1 MVAGAGI
8 CRQAKAAARAPRGP
22 TIAVLIPDPC
32 PVTAILR
39 PELPAAPSPLRAAIT
54 AAWAGDETTCV
65 RELLAQA
72 RLPPAESEAVRATA
86 ADLVRRVRARAQ
98 DQGAIEAFM
107 RQYDLGSEEGVLL
120 MCVAEA
126 LLRIPDADT
135 TDRLIRDKLG
145 EADWKRHVGQSDSVL
160 VNASTWGL
168 MLTGHLVDLADDT
181 RRDVHNAFKRLVGRV
196 GEPVIRL
203 AVRQA
208 MRIMG
213 HQFVMGRTIEEALAR
228 GRKGENARYRY
239 SFDMLGEAALTARD
253 ARRYFDAYHKAIAAI
268 GKDAQLPR
276 GEAGDPSAVASI
288 SVKLSALHPRYEH
301 AKRGRVLAELT
312 PRVLELA
319 QQAKAQGIGL
329 TIDAEEADRLELSL
343 DVFAGAYVDASLDGW
358 EGLGLAVQAYQKRA
372 PAVIDWVADLA
383 RRHRRRIP
391 VRLVKGAYWDSEVKR
406 AQVDGLSG
414 YPVFTRKPNTDV
426 SYLACAKRML
436 EATDAIY
443 PMFATHNA
451 HTIASIH
458 RMAALLLPSPLGRR
472 AGDEGTNDQIATN
485 RRRRNSVP
493 SSGAARHLASRP
505 GLREDAKAFSTARAS
520 GSQAQPFTPEG
531 EGKSKNH
538 PYEFQKLHGMGDDLY
553 AEVIPVDRLDVPCRV
568 YAPVGSHEDLLPY
581 LVRRLLENG
590 ANSSF
595 VNRITDEDVAIDE
608 LVRDPVETVA
618 AFDAIPHP
626 RIPLP
631 VDLYRHHAAL
641 AGQPSGES
649 SDRSNSMGINL
660 ANDDRLRA
668 LAEQVNA
675 TATAA
680 DWRAA
685 PLVPGAR
692 PSGPQQAVTNPAD
705 RRQVVGQW
713 QASDADTIER
723 ALANAVAAQPGWDAT
738 PAASRA
744 TILEHAA
751 DLLEQRTPQFI
762 ALCTREAGKT
772 IPDGVAEVRE
782 AVDFLRYYAG
792 EARKLFVPD
801 PLPGPTGESNTLQ
814 HCGRGVFACISP
826 WNFPLAIFAG
836 QVAAALAAGNSV
848 LAKPAEQTNL
858 VGYYAVKLLHEAG
871 VPQDVLQFLPGDGA
885 TVGAALTSDP
895 RVSGVVFTG
904 SNATALAINRAL
916 AARDGAIGV
925 LIAETGGQN
934 ALIADSSA
942 LPEQLVKDAL
952 ASAFTSAGQRCS
964 AARVLFVQDDIA
976 DHVIEMLAGAM
987 AELKVGDPALLS
999 TDVGP
1004 VIDDDALAMLDR
1016 HAERMAAEATLI
1028 AQAPMGDDAAH
1039 GTFFAP
1045 RAWELKSL
1053 SQLHRENF
1061 GPALHVIRWKGDALD
1076 DVIDAINST
1085 GYGLTLGIH
1094 SRIDETVERIA
1105 ARARVGNV
1113 YVNRNQ
1119 IGAVVGVQP
1128 FGGQRL
1134 SGTGPK
1140 AGGPHYLPRFA
1151 TEKTVT
1157 INTTAAGGN
1166 ASLLTLGE

>member
-1 MVAGAGI
+1 MLA
-8 CRQAKAAARAPRGP
+8 
-22 TIAVLIPDPC
+22 
-32 PVTAILR
+32 
-39 PELPAAPSPLRAAIT
+39 PELPPPPAPLRAVIT
-54 AAWAGDETTCV
+54 AAWVRDEAAHV

-72 RLPPAESEAVRATA
+72 RQPAADQAIVQATA

-126 LLRIPDADT
+126 LLRIPDPDTADK
-135 TDRLIRDKLG
+135 LIRDKLG
-145 EADWKRHVGQSDSVL
+145 EADWKRHMGQSDSVL

-168 MLTGHLVDLADDT
+168 MLTGHLVDLADET
-181 RRDVHNAFKRLVGRV
+181 KRDVHGAFKRLLGRI

-213 HQFVMGRTIEEALAR
+213 HQFVMGRTIDEALAR
-228 GRKGENARYRY
+228 SKKGANAAYRY
-239 SFDMLGEAALTARD
+239 SFDMLGEGALTTQD
-253 ARRYFDAYHKAIAAI
+253 ALRYLDAYRMAIDAI
-268 GKDAQLPR
+268 GAS
-276 GEAGDPSAVASI
+276 GDFADVFSAPSI

-301 AKRGRVLAELT
+301 AKRARVLDELGA
-312 PRVLELA
+312 RLLDLS
-319 QQAKAQGIGL
+319 QRAKRHGIGL
-329 TIDAEEADRLELSL
+329 TIDAEETDRLELSL
-343 DVFAGAYVDASLDGW
+343 DLIFRVLADPSLQGW
-358 EGLGLAVQAYQKRA
+358 NGFGIVVQAYQKRA
-372 PAVIDWVADLA
+372 PFVIDYIAHMA
-383 RRHRRRIP
+383 RTLGRRIP

-406 AQVDGLSG
+406 AQVDGQVG

-426 SYLACAKRML
+426 SYQANARRLL
-436 EATDAIY
+436 DATDAVY

-451 HTIASIH
+451 QTIAAIH
-458 RMAALLLPSPLGRR
+458 RMAQTVLG
-472 AGDEGTNDQIATN
+472 
-485 RRRRNSVP
+485 
-493 SSGAARHLASRP
+493 GAR
-505 GLREDAKAFSTARAS
+505 DAS
-520 GSQAQPFTPEG
+520 GGFR
-531 EGKSKNH
+531 
-538 PYEFQKLHGMGDDLY
+538 YEFQKLHGMGDDLY
-553 AEVIPVDRLDVPCRV
+553 AEVIPADRLDVPCRV

-595 VNRITDEDVAIDE
+595 VNRITDEDVPVED
-608 LVRDPVETVA
+608 LVRDPVEAVA
-618 AFDAIPHP
+618 AFESIPHP

-631 VDLYRHHAAL
+631 RDVYRAQ
-641 AGQPSGES
+641 G
-649 SDRSNSMGINL
+649 SDRNNSMGINL
-660 ANDDRLRA
+660 ANDDQLRA
-668 LAEQVNA
+668 LADAIHASTREP
-675 TATAA
+675 
-680 DWRAA
+680 WRAT

-692 PSGPQQAVTNPAD
+692 SSTAEIAVTNPAD

-713 QASDADTIER
+713 TPADSATVEQA
-723 ALANAVAAQPGWDAT
+723 LQNAVAAQPAWDAL

-744 TILEHAA
+744 VILERAA
-751 DLLEQRTPQFI
+751 DLLEQRMPQFI

-772 IPDGVAEVRE
+772 IADGVAEVRE

-792 EARKLFVPD
+792 EARKHFGHPEK
-801 PLPGPTGESNTLQ
+801 LPGPTGESNELRLQ
-814 HCGRGVFACISP
+814 GRGVFVCISP

-848 LAKPAEQTNL
+848 IAKPAEQTNL
-858 VGYYAVKLLHEAG
+858 VGYYAVKALHEAG
-871 VPQDVLQFLPGDGA
+871 VPEAVLQFLPGDGA
-885 TVGAALTSDP
+885 TVGAALTKDP
-895 RVSGVVFTG
+895 RVAGVAFTG
-904 SNATALAINRAL
+904 STDTARAINRAL
-916 AARDGAIGV
+916 AARDAAIGV

-934 ALIADSSA
+934 ALIGDSSA

-976 DHVIEMLAGAM
+976 DKVVTMLAGAM
-987 AELKVGDPALLS
+987 AELTVGDPALLS

-1004 VIDDDALAMLDR
+1004 VIDTDAKCLLDE
-1016 HAERMAAEATLI
+1016 HADRMKSEAKLI
-1028 AQAPMGDDAAH
+1028 AQAALDPATTAH

-1045 RAWELKSL
+1045 TAWELTSL
-1053 SQLHRENF
+1053 SQLTRENF
-1061 GPALHVIRWKGDALD
+1061 GPALHVIRWKANELD
-1076 DVIDAINST
+1076 QVIAAINAT

-1094 SRIDETVERIA
+1094 SRIDATIDHIVSRVK
-1105 ARARVGNV
+1105 VGNA

-1128 FGGQRL
+1128 FGGQGL

-1157 INTTAAGGN
+1157 VNTTAAGGN
-1166 ASLLTLGE
+1166 ASLLTLGD